1 MGQISGVNAQSITYI
16 AGVSV
21 ASISYVGPI
30 SAATLGLGGGGGPT
44 RVFTNAAWSTQ
55 EEPCIYGAE
64 SIPKKGSQIV
74 YYNSEDNTI
83 YTDVE
88 FTTPFLGYSLYW
100 WDQTDNKWWWVNNE
114 GGVID
119 SGMCG
124 GGDTGKTFANL
135 GDWGEPAKACHDGP
149 NYIDKGGET
158 TVLYY
163 NPEDNRLYYN
173 STFTTEPF
181 YGTGNFY
188 WNQTD
193 NQWWLISG
201 EGYVEGTGN
210 CG

>member
-1 MGQISGVNAQSITYI
+1 
-16 AGVSV
+16 
-21 ASISYVGPI
+21 VGPI

-100 WDQTDNKWWWVNNE
+100 WDQTDNKWWWVNSE

-124 GGDTGKTFANL
+124 GGDTGLVFAL
-135 GDWGEPAKACHDGP
+135 DWWNAEEGSSNACLNGQRA
-149 NYIDKGGET
+149 IDKNGSQLLYQNGEMFYVDAEYT
-158 TVLYY
+158 TLFNGMDVWWWCQTNNTSYKIATEGNIVIN
-163 NPEDNRLYYN
+163 NP
-173 STFTTEPF
+173 
-181 YGTGNFY
+181 
-188 WNQTD
+188 
-193 NQWWLISG
+193 
-201 EGYVEGTGN
+201 